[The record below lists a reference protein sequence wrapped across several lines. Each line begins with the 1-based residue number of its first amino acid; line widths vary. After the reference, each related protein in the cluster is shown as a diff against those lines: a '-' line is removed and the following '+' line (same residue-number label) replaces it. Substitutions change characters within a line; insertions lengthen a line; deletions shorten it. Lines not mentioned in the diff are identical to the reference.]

1 MSHSPQRMQALGD
14 LDIASLIQSGADAYK
29 SYSAAKKPAAA
40 PVQFAP
46 APARDAAPASSP
58 WKTIAIVGVAGGVG
72 LIAVKFM
79 MGRRRN
85 PGRRRSHARRRGR
98 SHRRR

>member
-1 MSHSPQRMQALGD
+1 MHSPQQFQALGE

-29 SYSAAKKPAAA
+29 SYNAAKKPAAA
-40 PVQFAP
+40 PVSFQQP

-58 WKTIAIVGVAGGVG
+58 WKTIAIVGGVG
-72 LIAVKFM
+72 AVGLVAIKLM
-79 MGRRRN
+79 MGRRRRN
-85 PGRRRSHARRRGR
+85 PGRRRSHARRR